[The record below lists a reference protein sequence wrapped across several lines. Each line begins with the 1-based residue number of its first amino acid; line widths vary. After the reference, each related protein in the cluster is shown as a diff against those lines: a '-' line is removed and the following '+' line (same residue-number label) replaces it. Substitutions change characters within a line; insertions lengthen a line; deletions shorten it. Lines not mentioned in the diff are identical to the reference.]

1 MFQNWIKYTSAAV
14 AISMLVHVDVS
25 ADDSS
30 ANASDP
36 SEVAE
41 AAESKRVTVEVARDH
56 AKLMHSIY
64 KATLD
69 VMHDRYFHADR
80 AVVPARAMED
90 VFLELKR
97 QSDVQARWISANLK
111 PMSVSHKP
119 ETKFEKQAAKE
130 IGNGKPDVEI
140 VEDGFYRRAGAIPIG
155 SGCISCHS
163 GFFKNPSKKPKFAAL
178 VISIPVSDE

>member
-1 MFQNWIKYTSAAV
+1 MSWNWTRYTIALLTLT
-14 AISMLVHVDVS
+14 AILCIEAS
-25 ADDSS
+25 ADDPAAPKESDS
-30 ANASDP
+30 AATTKQDH
-36 SEVAE
+36 
-41 AAESKRVTVEVARDH
+41 VTVEVARDR
-56 AKLMHSIY
+56 AKLMHKIY

-90 VFLELKR
+90 VFSELER
-97 QSDVQARWISANLK
+97 QSNVQARWISVNLK

-130 IGNGKPDVEI
+130 ISNGKPDVEI
-140 VEDGFYRRAGAIPIG
+140 IEDGFYRRVGAIPIG

-163 GFFKNPSKKPKFAAL
+163 GFFKNPSKKPKFAGL
-178 VISIPVSDE
+178 VISIPIHDE

>member
-1 MFQNWIKYTSAAV
+1 MFRNRVKSTCVVVSLAALVLVNTSADEPSATLPPIE
-14 AISMLVHVDVS
+14 ASGADEPNRVS
-25 ADDSS
+25 
-30 ANASDP
+30 
-36 SEVAE
+36 
-41 AAESKRVTVEVARDH
+41 VEVARDR
-56 AKLMHSIY
+56 AKLMHNIY

-119 ETKFEKQAAKE
+119 ETKFEKQAAKA
-130 IGNGKPDVEI
+130 IGNGKPVVET
-140 VEDGFYRRAGAIPIG
+140 VEDGFYRRVGAIPIG
-155 SGCISCHS
+155 NGCISCHS
-163 GFFKNPSKKPKFAAL
+163 GFFKNPSKKPKFAGL
-178 VISIPVSDE
+178 VISIPVTEE